1 MKRLRLGQVVLLTFV
16 ASACYGS
23 LSAAA
28 TQTRIL
34 LSSSQ
39 DLWSGYPEGA
49 TVTSNGVLT
58 PGPAFR
64 KALDLPSLPL
74 CAASTADALWVGT
87 GTGGNLLEV
96 KGGKVRVAHH
106 FEEHLVT
113 ALAVL
118 PGGDLLVGTSGPAK
132 VYRYDPAAG
141 KAALV
146 ADLKADYCWALLSDD
161 SGLLAATGGPGHLAL
176 IKADGSSR
184 VILDPKAAHVRCL
197 LKQGGTVWAGTS
209 TPAALFRIKDGKA
222 YLEASFKQEEVAV
235 LAAADEGILM
245 ALNAKV
251 QTSPS
256 PAPAQASSVSGDSVL
271 ALLEPGH
278 PPRQLESFTT
288 PILALASLPGACAA
302 GLGDGRLFLIRGGRM
317 ALAAHWEDAPV
328 AAIASGEQ
336 GISILTAE
344 PPALYLPASAPAKGT
359 YVSPVADFGSP
370 SLLGRAE
377 VEGRSAALFLRAGN
391 SAKPGPFWSGW
402 VPAASAPSLPLAQ
415 YGQWKVELE
424 TGGECRG
431 VSLAYGPQNR
441 PPFFKEASVH
451 APGEVLV
458 KMPSQL
464 GDHLV
469 REVHEKDSVFPAL
482 AESTASD
489 ASPQLFYLQGF
500 RMVAWKVED
509 PDGDEVRVS
518 VQVRPGGSTSW
529 LTLAERV
536 KDSFY
541 DFDARILPD
550 GVYRARLTAD
560 DAASNPEGGAQ
571 QAVLDL
577 PDFVVDNTPPK
588 VDITALS
595 PASLRIVVT
604 DNTSVQAVRVS
615 VDGKPWQVLA
625 PVSGTPG
632 SARMEFRL
640 DLHSASPWIAVQAVD
655 AYKNEASAAWVGQ
668 SGGR

>member
-1 MKRLRLGQVVLLTFV
+1 MKRLRMTWTFLLAFV
-16 ASACYGS
+16 AAVCSWS
-23 LSAAA
+23 LGAAA

-39 DLWSGYPEGA
+39 DLWSGYPEGT
-49 TVTSNGVLT
+49 TVTSDGVLT

-74 CAASTADALWVGT
+74 CAVSTADALWVGT
-87 GTGGNLLEV
+87 GTGGNLLNV
-96 KGGKVRVAHH
+96 QGGNAQVAHH
-106 FEEHLVT
+106 FEEPLVT
-113 ALAVL
+113 ALAIL

-132 VYRYDPAAG
+132 VYRYDPAAE
-141 KAALV
+141 KATLV
-146 ADLKADYCWALLSDD
+146 ADLKADYCWALMPEA
-161 SGLLAATGGPGHLAL
+161 SGILAATGGPGHLL
-176 IKADGSSR
+176 LVRADGSTG

-197 LKQGGTVWAGTS
+197 LKQGDTIWAGTS
-209 TPAALFRIKDGKA
+209 TPAALFRIKDDRA
-222 YLEASFKQEEVAV
+222 FLEASFKQDEVAALV
-235 LAAADEGILM
+235 VADEGILM

-256 PAPAQASSVSGDSVL
+256 PAPAQESKVSGDSVL

-278 PPRQLESFTT
+278 PPRQLKSFTT

-302 GLGDGRLFLIRGGRM
+302 GLGDGRLFLLRGGRL

-328 AAIASGEQ
+328 AAIAPGAQ
-336 GISILTAE
+336 GTSVLTAE

-370 SLLGRAE
+370 SLVGHAE
-377 VEGRSAALFLRAGN
+377 VEGRSASLFLRAGN

-402 VPAASAPSLPLAQ
+402 VSAGSASSLPLAQ

-424 TGGECRG
+424 PGGECRG
-431 VSLAYGPQNR
+431 VTLAYGPKNR
-441 PPFFKEASVH
+441 PPFFKNASVH

-489 ASPQLFYLQGF
+489 ASPQLYYLQGF
-500 RMVAWKVED
+500 RMVAWTVED
-509 PDGDEVRVS
+509 PDGDEVRVK
-518 VQVRPGGSTSW
+518 VQVRPSGSASW

-536 KDSFY
+536 KDAFY

-560 DAASNPEGGAQ
+560 DGASNPEGDAQ

-640 DLHSASPWIAVQAVD
+640 DLHSASPWVAVQAVD
-655 AYKNEASAAWVGQ
+655 SYRNEASAAWVGQ